1 MSKKIIR
8 ITESELI
15 NLVKRVIK
23 EAAPEPVIVKGGK
36 IFGDFIFEKGKTKP
50 EALAGRPVTSVTEDN
65 IASQIARYME
75 SSGTYDVLLNVY
87 NQTPTG
93 VPKLPKFIYYN
104 VGTSTSG
111 SDLANANVAR
121 ERTKYFEGIIRK
133 ALDKLNVDDEII
145 ESIIITNRDTQYTPA
160 PVDRLTGRDKAEEK
174 AKDRFGRIE
183 IKQLA
188 MKGLERSDL
197 MGVGKGLKNASSL
210 INSWIVDNVDEG
222 EIVKQIE
229 MLGSPSDVKELNELI
244 ASASNWNSLEDFLND
259 QLFDDP
265 NEKNAVVNHL
275 DNIAV
280 EFFGDKAKGT
290 VRKDSKNN
298 ISIGQALIR

>member
-1 MSKKIIR
+1 MSKKIVR

-36 IFGDFIFEKGKTKP
+36 IFGDFIFQKGKTKP
-50 EALAGRPVTSVTEDN
+50 EALAGRPVTSITEDDL
-65 IASQIARYME
+65 ASQIARYME
-75 SSGTYDVLLNVY
+75 SSGTYDVLLKVY
-87 NQTPTG
+87 NQTNG

-121 ERTKYFEGIIRK
+121 DRANYFEGIIRK
-133 ALDKLNVDDEII
+133 ALDKLKIDDEII

-160 PVDRLTGRDKAEEK
+160 PVNRLTGRDKAEEK
-174 AKDRFGRIE
+174 AEDRFGRIE

-188 MKGLERSDL
+188 MKGLERGDL
-197 MGVGKGLKNASSL
+197 MGVSKGLKNASSP
-210 INSWIVDNVDEG
+210 INTWIVDNVDED
-222 EIVKQIE
+222 EIVKQIK
-229 MLGSPSDVKELNELI
+229 MLASPSDVKELNDLI
-244 ASASNWNSLEDFLND
+244 TSASNWDNLEDFLND

-265 NEKNAVVNHL
+265 SQMDDVVEHL

-280 EFFGDKAKGT
+280 EFFGDKAIGT
-290 VRKDSKNN
+290 VRKGSENK
-298 ISIGQALIR
+298 ISIGLALLR